1 MEKARILRLVDLLNT
16 PPETQVF
23 TETKQTLRPAF
34 FMGMIDRNALYG
46 FNYNGPERYA
56 AHLITP
62 AKIAKHWE
70 WRLNNKTWRV
80 WSAKPTREQR
90 MEVGWDA

>member
-1 MEKARILRLVDLLNT
+1 MPDAKLLHLVDLLNT
-16 PPETQVF
+16 PPETSVF
-23 TETKQTLRPAF
+23 IETKQTLRPAF
-34 FMGMIDRNALYG
+34 FMGMLDRVALG
-46 FNYNGPERYA
+46 EDSPFRYA
-56 AHLITP
+56 VNLITP

-90 MEVGWDA
+90 MEEKWNA

>member
-1 MEKARILRLVDLLNT
+1 MVDLLNT
-16 PPETQVF
+16 RPETTVF
-23 TETKQTLRPAF
+23 IETKQTLRPAF
-34 FMGMIDRNALYG
+34 FMGMLDRVALG
-46 FNYNGPERYA
+46 EDSPQRYA
-56 AHLITP
+56 AHMITA

-90 MEVGWDA
+90 AGEMWDG

>member
-1 MEKARILRLVDLLNT
+1 MPDAKLLHLVDLLNT
-16 PPETQVF
+16 PPQTAVF
-23 TETKQTLRPAF
+23 IETKQTLRPAF
-34 FMGMIDRNALYG
+34 FMGMLDRVALG
-46 FNYNGPERYA
+46 EDNCCRYA
-56 AHLITP
+56 AKLITP

-90 MEVGWDA
+90 MEEKWDG

>member
-1 MEKARILRLVDLLNT
+1 MESAKILRLVDLMNT
-16 PPETQVF
+16 PPETSVF
-23 TETKQTLRPAF
+23 IETKQTLRPAF
-34 FMGMIDRNALYG
+34 FMGIIDRAAFG
-46 FNYNGPERYA
+46 IDDPFRYA

-80 WSAKPTREQR
+80 WSARPTREQR
-90 MEVGWDA
+90 MEVKWDA

>member
-1 MEKARILRLVDLLNT
+1 MPDAKLLHLVDLLNT
-16 PPETQVF
+16 PPETTLF
-23 TETKQTLRPAF
+23 LETKQTLRPAF
-34 FMGMIDRNALYG
+34 LMGVIDR
-46 FNYNGPERYA
+46 ERYGIDDEYRYA
-56 AHLITP
+56 IHLITS

-90 MEVGWDA
+90 MEEKWNA

>member
-1 MEKARILRLVDLLNT
+1 MAKLLRLVDLLNT
-16 PPETQVF
+16 PPQTAVF
-23 TETKQTLRPAF
+23 IETKQTLRPAF
-34 FMGMIDRNALYG
+34 FMGMLDRVALG
-46 FNYNGPERYA
+46 EDCEFRYA
-56 AHLITP
+56 AKLITP

-90 MEVGWDA
+90 MEEKWDG

>member
-1 MEKARILRLVDLLNT
+1 MPNAKLLHLVDLLNT
-16 PPETQVF
+16 PPQTAVF
-23 TETKQTLRPAF
+23 IETKQTLRPAF
-34 FMGMIDRNALYG
+34 FMGVIDRAAFG
-46 FNYNGPERYA
+46 IDDPFRYA
-56 AHLITP
+56 INLITP

-90 MEVGWDA
+90 MEVKWDA